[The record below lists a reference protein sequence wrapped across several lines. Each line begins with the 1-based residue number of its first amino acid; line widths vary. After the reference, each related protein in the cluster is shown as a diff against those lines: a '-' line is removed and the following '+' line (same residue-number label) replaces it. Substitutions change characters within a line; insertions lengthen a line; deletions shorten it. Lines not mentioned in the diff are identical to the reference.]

1 MTHGDKAAMARL
13 TSTQRQPEDK
23 ANQRAGKE
31 KPEFYSQ
38 HEDPLKLK
46 GNEDSSDKPKLEESV
61 TNRQEMLKEVFQA
74 EEKGYQ
80 VEGKSNLRE
89 GMKQTE
95 MVNMRVNVVT
105 YYFPSLNF
113 FKIRMTF

>member
-23 ANQRAGKE
+23 VNQRAGKE

-38 HEDPLKLK
+38 HKDPLKLK
-46 GNEDSSDKPKLEESV
+46 GNEDSSDKPKLGESV

-74 EEKGYQ
+74 EEKGHQMETQIY
-80 VEGKSNLRE
+80 KRE
-89 GMKQTE
+89 RSKQ
-95 MVNMRVNVVT
+95 
-105 YYFPSLNF
+105 
-113 FKIRMTF
+113 KW